1 MVWITSHNTSN
12 SLRKNFAVRPLI
24 NKIISLCV
32 CHHDVSRS
40 YLNFEVG
47 KEQFLST
54 TPFVVHFE
62 KICVHLREKANYCVK
77 LHSSATKNDL
87 ERFLYFNQHS
97 IAILD
102 ILRRQMS
109 YKREKYIFISA
120 NLQKGKYT
128 FIWGYLRVI
137 DAKLNASGENTQTL
151 QCRNHSLIFL
161 PHCMQFNSI
170 PGRH

>member
-12 SLRKNFAVRPLI
+12 SLWSNFTVRPLI
-24 NKIISLCV
+24 NKIISFCI

-40 YLNFEVG
+40 NLNFKVS

-54 TPFVVHFE
+54 TPFVVHYE
-62 KICVHLREKANYCVK
+62 KICTHLREKPNCCVN
-77 LHSSATKNDL
+77 LLSSATKNDL

-109 YKREKYIFISA
+109 YKREKYTFISA
-120 NLQKGKYT
+120 NLQ
-128 FIWGYLRVI
+128 VI
-137 DAKLNASGENTQTL
+137 NAILNANGDNIQTWW
-151 QCRNHSLIFL
+151 CRNHSLIFL
-161 PHCMQFNSI
+161 SHCLQFNSI
-170 PGRH
+170 PGRHYCE

>member
-12 SLRKNFAVRPLI
+12 SLRRNFAVRPLI

-40 YLNFEVG
+40 YLNFKVG

-54 TPFVVHFE
+54 TPFVVHYE
-62 KICVHLREKANYCVK
+62 KICIHLREKANYCVK

-102 ILRRQMS
+102 ILRRQIS
-109 YKREKYIFISA
+109 YKREKYIFTSA
-120 NLQKGKYT
+120 NLQ
-128 FIWGYLRVI
+128 VI
-137 DAKLNASGENTQTL
+137 NAILNANGDNIQTWW
-151 QCRNHSLIFL
+151 CRNHSLIFL
-161 PHCMQFNSI
+161 PHCLQFNSI
-170 PGRH
+170 PGRHYCE